1 MKNMKKF
8 ITLCGFLVLGSIAC
22 GDADVVKAEA
32 INEQT
37 ADTSGYTITIPSDVD
52 IDKDSG
58 KGSFAVTGKVKAQST
73 IDVSIQSKN
82 GYKLKDKNGELPY
95 SIDKKSF
102 SIDNSR
108 SASDIPLNEEF
119 NIVSKTNTKVSGY
132 YTDSLTFDITGK
144 KHEYRLDVN
153 GSLDGGGAGDGTLS
167 GYGIFDVYVDG
178 KLVKKDADDFCQ
190 CIPYGSV
197 WELKNIRSL
206 DGYHYEESVKVPTK
220 GVIGENVEDITS
232 TYRTT
237 HVNLKF
243 YTNKLTINYHADG
256 ATKLLDWSTKPD
268 SYKDISGVD
277 IFHSTTDIYGV
288 AYSNGVAGLT
298 DAYRLSGKQGYKV
311 LDGYWK
317 INKTGEQK
325 YSDNIG
331 FKNTENCAE
340 YLGVLKELNKGDVT
354 IDLYP
359 IWEPLLN
366 TITYD
371 ANGGTLS
378 TAKTQQFYTGTSYK
392 APENSKSF
400 SGTSTD
406 DCEDL
411 GYYNYLFGNKLT
423 ISTKIRFNSSDDTL
437 PQKLQEFF
445 CNYEWGGFGLG
456 LGEDARPY
464 FSVFRENKDDYDIL
478 RSKTKIKPNETY
490 CITGVYDGPNNTM
503 SIYIN
508 GEKTNTIQLSTTD
521 NPNIKVSPLGLSLG
535 GNPIVGDHYSN
546 LTKGDI
552 WKCGLWRNTLSD
564 VEVMEMYKTDALP
577 EGSFISRDYSAPKKT
592 YYLFDGWYTQPTGGN
607 KVTTGTIINS
617 SMTLYAHYKP
627 ILSFIN
633 YDSNDGNGVMQ
644 SKTILSTDKTNLS
657 KNIFTKDGY
666 TFKGWLASR
675 KYKSNVEYLY
685 VNPNGGGGWFEKGA
699 QPSGW
704 SKLYLLSDE
713 EPIYLIS
720 AYDGLTLTFHAQ
732 WEKAYSAGTVLNIE
746 GTEYTVIEQK
756 ENNKYLVM
764 MNKSIGNLRILQSGS
779 RSDGQNVNTYE
790 GSTIDE
796 HLENDW
802 YNGLPSSLKAAILPI
817 NIKQASYAT
826 KNDSNSKQEAG
837 PNGQIYNEINRHVYL
852 PSVDDIG
859 KVVDL
864 KNLDKVKSFL
874 NETSIWTRDS
884 FQGIAFYM
892 EYLDAYSG
900 SLDYNSVGYF
910 YGVRPAFVID
920 LSKIEA
926 TAVDTVNYK

>member
-1 MKNMKKF
+1 MKSFDENF
-8 ITLCGFLVLGSIAC
+8 NITLANTNTNYSGNYEDRLTFNIGSNKYTYELDMNSILDGVKENERHNYGAVDVYINGVL
-22 GDADVVKAEA
+22 KAENVSDFKEILNYGDTYEFKNIKA
-32 INEQT
+32 TDGHHFVGINSCANT
-37 ADTSGYTITIPSDVD
+37 SIKGRIGADTNYLETRRD
-52 IDKDSG
+52 
-58 KGSFAVTGKVKAQST
+58 
-73 IDVSIQSKN
+73 N
-82 GYKLKDKNGELPY
+82 PY
-95 SIDKKSF
+95 NLVAPIYF
-102 SIDNSR
+102 
-108 SASDIPLNEEF
+108 EF
-119 NIVSKTNTKVSGY
+119 N
-132 YTDSLTFDITGK
+132 
-144 KHEYRLDVN
+144 
-153 GSLDGGGAGDGTLS
+153 
-167 GYGIFDVYVDG
+167 
-178 KLVKKDADDFCQ
+178 
-190 CIPYGSV
+190 
-197 WELKNIRSL
+197 
-206 DGYHYEESVKVPTK
+206 
-220 GVIGENVEDITS
+220 
-232 TYRTT
+232 
-237 HVNLKF
+237 
-243 YTNKLTINYHADG
+243 TNKLTINYHADG
-256 ATKLLDWSTKPD
+256 ATKLLDWSTKPE
-268 SYKDISGVD
+268 SYKNISDVD
-277 IFHSTTDIYGV
+277 IFNSTTDIYGA

-311 LDGYWK
+311 LGGYWK
-317 INKTGEQK
+317 INKTGEQR

-340 YLGVLKELNKGDVT
+340 YLGVLNELKKNDVT
-354 IDLYP
+354 VDLYP

-378 TAKTQQFYTGTSYK
+378 TTKTQQFYTGTPYK

-400 SGTSTD
+400 SCTSTD

-411 GYYNYLFGNKLT
+411 GYYNYAFGNKLT

-478 RSKTKIKPNETY
+478 HSKTKIKPNETY
-490 CITGVYDGPNNTM
+490 WITGVYDGPNNTM

-508 GEKTNTIQLSTTD
+508 GEKTNTIQLSATD

-552 WKCGLWRNTLSD
+552 WKCGLWQNALSD
-564 VEVMEMYKTDALP
+564 EEVMKMYKTDTLA

-607 KVTTGTIINS
+607 KITTGTIINS

-633 YDSNDGNGVMQ
+633 YDSNEGTGVMQ
-644 SKTILSTDKTNLS
+644 SETILSTDKTNLS

-666 TFKGWLASR
+666 AFKGWLASR

-746 GTEYTVIEQK
+746 GAEYTVIEQK
-756 ENNKYLVM
+756 ENSKVLLVA
-764 MNKSIGNLRILQSGS
+764 NKSPYSLNYQAGP
-779 RSDGQNVNTYE
+779 RSDGKNWNTYE
-790 GSTIDE
+790 GSQIDNY
-796 HLENDW
+796 LENEW
-802 YNGLPSSLKAAILPI
+802 YGSLSPKMKEAIQSTD
-817 NIKQASYAT
+817 IKQSSYSKEKDT
-826 KNDSNSKQEAG
+826 SSKQEVG
-837 PNGQIYNEINRHVYL
+837 PNGQVYNTISRHVFI
-852 PSVDDIG
+852 PSISEIEKIV
-859 KVVDL
+859 
-864 KNLDKVKSFL
+864 NLENTDKLSQFL
-874 NETSIWTRDS
+874 NNENIWTRDS
-884 FQGIAFYM
+884 CQNDGFGAM
-892 EYLDAYSG
+892 YLNKY
-900 SLDYNSVGYF
+900 
-910 YGVRPAFVID
+910 YGMIRYDVMHDRMARPAFVID
-920 LSKIEA
+920 LSKVNY
-926 TAVDTVNYK
+926 TVTGTVNYK